1 MPEQTRVKR
10 PRRWEDVAGIGP
22 TRAKTLRQ
30 EVGRF
35 DGTFT
40 DIRDTRDQREILSR
54 STSGTAN
61 QLPDYAENAVQAA
74 RDPSPDVV
82 DGSLVE
88 TREVDPRTAQTRSRT
103 TIRREAQQ
111 DDRRGQG
118 FETMQRDPEEL
129 DRAAERFRD
138 EFDDPFDVP
147 AADIGRTAREELPD
161 DRATSQPLINTAG
174 SRTLFR
180 ARDAGDGFRQELER
194 QTENIDRATASPGE
208 LADAFVSFVDDTVGL
223 SDPQPRGVFSRGVR
237 KPTDIGRT
245 ETGRFDRPDT
255 DPAVDPQP
263 IARDKSTG
271 RFALDPFDIGAS
283 LGGLGSTDEQF
294 GDSPTT
300 VSVERSFSSAEEER
314 GGDLF
319 ETAHAEGIGGSGTE
333 DSALGLADAAPDT
346 LGAGFERTDVIR
358 EEGARQIETARF
370 RRNDPAA
377 PFDEVIDVQEINGD
391 FTIMDGIAEGGE
403 VDTGPQFRTGG
414 SIESQDDAFSM
425 ASQLAEPRDSG
436 GEWR

>member
-1 MPEQTRVKR
+1 MPTLFDVKIGESQSAIEEESGEDERVQVR
-10 PRRWEDVAGIGP
+10 GSG
-22 TRAKTLRQ
+22 
-30 EVGRF
+30 GRF
-35 DGTFT
+35 FVQENTVAEDG
-40 DIRDTRDQREILSR
+40 R
-54 STSGTAN
+54 
-61 QLPDYAENAVQAA
+61 QLNK
-74 RDPSPDVV
+74 
-82 DGSLVE
+82 
-88 TREVDPRTAQTRSRT
+88 QT
-103 TIRREAQQ
+103 
-111 DDRRGQG
+111 
-118 FETMQRDPEEL
+118 
-129 DRAAERFRD
+129 
-138 EFDDPFDVP
+138 
-147 AADIGRTAREELPD
+147 IGR
-161 DRATSQPLINTAG
+161 G
-174 SRTLFR
+174 SR
-180 ARDAGDGFRQELER
+180 DVDRQ
-194 QTENIDRATASPGE
+194 IDRARSRVSERIDGIDPVTFERQIPTGMFAPDGTQPDASVPSDRGPE
-208 LADAFVSFVDDTVGL
+208 GRFVSG
-223 SDPQPRGVFSRGVR
+223 QR
-237 KPTDIGRT
+237 KPVDSFGREEIGGQFT
-245 ETGRFDRPDT
+245 
-255 DPAVDPQP
+255 
-263 IARDKSTG
+263 
-271 RFALDPFDIGAS
+271 PFDIGAS

>member
-10 PRRWEDVAGIGP
+10 PRRWEHVAGIGP

-111 DDRRGQG
+111 DDRRAQG
-118 FETMQRDPEEL
+118 FETMQRDPGEL

-147 AADIGRTAREELPD
+147 AADIGRKAREDLPD

-271 RFALDPFDIGAS
+271 RFGLDPFDIGAS

-294 GDSPTT
+294 G
-300 VSVERSFSSAEEER
+300 
-314 GGDLF
+314 
-319 ETAHAEGIGGSGTE
+319 
-333 DSALGLADAAPDT
+333 
-346 LGAGFERTDVIR
+346 
-358 EEGARQIETARF
+358 
-370 RRNDPAA
+370 
-377 PFDEVIDVQEINGD
+377 GD
-391 FTIMDGIAEGGE
+391 FANAVDEATYGDSSSTTRAEGGFLSSPPE
-403 VDTGPQFRTGG
+403 LTEG
-414 SIESQDDAFSM
+414 DDPF
-425 ASQLAEPRDSG
+425 LVGNP
-436 GEWR
+436 GEFNSPYKSKDKDKYD